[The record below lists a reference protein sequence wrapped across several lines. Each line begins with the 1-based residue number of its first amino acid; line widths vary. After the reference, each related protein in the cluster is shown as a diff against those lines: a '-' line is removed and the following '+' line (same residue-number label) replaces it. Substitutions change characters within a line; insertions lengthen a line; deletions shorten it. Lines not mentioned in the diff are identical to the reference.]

1 MANETKMS
9 DMIMTIGRGVMNMI
23 MNIGRIEVDS
33 PVKKLVGN
41 RRVGSREGKIIPSH
55 SCDCDICGETKLTLS
70 VTCPYCNFTCCK
82 TCFDTY
88 LLTTT
93 GDAKCMSCK
102 AIFDLTIVWKLCI
115 TSVTYKKYLDF
126 RLDQLMQ
133 KEKSHFQES
142 IVQIEREKIL
152 SSIASNSKKMRVRGN
167 LSHIDEIDLE
177 EELMQNIF
185 ITHCSVVDCKGT
197 LNKKWNC
204 RLCDACH
211 CNKCGEL
218 KTGTHVC
225 NPNSVQNLEEIK
237 KNSKPCPTCGVAIFK
252 TDGCDQMF
260 CIVCHTAFSWT
271 TLKIETG
278 RIHNPHYYEIMR
290 KNGNFRR
297 DDGDVRP
304 CDELVYHLE
313 ERHQLYDAITSEF
326 EIAQKSKFT
335 DAPRFI
341 TELDSRDWNETS
353 YIFGGQTFADIR
365 KQFLKNEIS
374 DGDYRRRMKL
384 KFNKFTKMHEVCQI
398 LALTKIAM
406 SEELKQTIRNDDGS
420 YINIGDIYVTELRKR
435 FMKYITNIDDI
446 MKNTNEMLYQAGLKY
461 SSFYEIMIDSNFYRV
476 IIKKKL

>member
-1 MANETKMS
+1 
-9 DMIMTIGRGVMNMI
+9 
-23 MNIGRIEVDS
+23 
-33 PVKKLVGN
+33 
-41 RRVGSREGKIIPSH
+41 
-55 SCDCDICGETKLTLS
+55 
-70 VTCPYCNFTCCK
+70 
-82 TCFDTY
+82 
-88 LLTTT
+88 
-93 GDAKCMSCK
+93 
-102 AIFDLTIVWKLCI
+102 
-115 TSVTYKKYLDF
+115 
-126 RLDQLMQ
+126 
-133 KEKSHFQES
+133 
-142 IVQIEREKIL
+142 
-152 SSIASNSKKMRVRGN
+152 MRVRGN

-177 EELMQNIF
+177 EELMQNTF
-185 ITHCSVVDCKGT
+185 ITHCSVLNCKGT

-204 RLCDACH
+204 RLCEACH

-218 KTGTHVC
+218 KTGTHIC

-260 CIVCHTAFSWT
+260 CTACHTAFSWK

-290 KNGNFRR
+290 KNEDSRR
-297 DDGDVRP
+297 DNRDA
-304 CDELVYHLE
+304 LVYHME
-313 ERHQLYDAITSEF
+313 KRHRIYESIISEF
-326 EIAQKSKFT
+326 ENIEIQKFK

-341 TELDSRDWNETS
+341 TELDSPEWNETS
-353 YIFGGQTFADIR
+353 YIFGGQTFANIR

-374 DGDYRRRMKL
+374 DGDYRRKMKL

-420 YINIGDIYVTELRKR
+420 YINIGYISVGELRKR

-461 SSFYEIMIDSNFYRV
+461 SSFYEIMIGSKFYRV